1 MLNNLKTPP
10 LPRGPKMWS
19 NVEKRGETS
28 RKGEREGEAQNTT
41 DNFNSTRNRR
51 TLRLRHMV
59 GNPSATTMMRSV
71 SNVGDSLASL
81 KEAFQTF
88 MNGVSNI
95 ENPLDGGIG

>member
-1 MLNNLKTPP
+1 
-10 LPRGPKMWS
+10 
-19 NVEKRGETS
+19 
-28 RKGEREGEAQNTT
+28 
-41 DNFNSTRNRR
+41 
-51 TLRLRHMV
+51 MV

-95 ENPLDGGIG
+95 ENPLDGGIGLKI